1 MFNIFYCHVLFIFFR
16 EGDNVRDRDMLLNR
30 TKTNHTELF
39 NDENNATTLF
49 DDLDQVIDND
59 LKDLI
64 VGDLGEYVDN
74 IGLFINIIYV
84 NIDVIKNVSSSTSP
98 IKIFL
103 FSLYE
108 VGPQM

>member
-1 MFNIFYCHVLFIFFR
+1 M
-16 EGDNVRDRDMLLNR
+16 MLNK

-39 NDENNATTLF
+39 NDENNATSLYDDENNATTLF

-74 IGLFINIIYV
+74 IRLFINVIYV
-84 NIDVIKNVSSSTSP
+84 NIDVIIYNV
-98 IKIFL
+98 
-103 FSLYE
+103 Y
-108 VGPQM
+108 